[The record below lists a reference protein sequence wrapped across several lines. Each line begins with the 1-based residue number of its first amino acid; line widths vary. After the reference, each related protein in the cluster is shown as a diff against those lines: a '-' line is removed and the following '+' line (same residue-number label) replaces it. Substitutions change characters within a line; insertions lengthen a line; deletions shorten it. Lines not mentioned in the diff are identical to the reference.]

1 MHHVFT
7 LVFSMAFT
15 GSVVDGVHL
24 EILVGDI
31 PAHNDPRINFWK
43 VLHEVYG
50 E

>member
-1 MHHVFT
+1 MQHVFM
-7 LVFSMAFT
+7 LFHSMAFA

-43 VLHEVYG
+43 VLHEVYR
-50 E
+50 

>member
-1 MHHVFT
+1 MHHVFM
-7 LVFSMAFT
+7 LVLSTAFT

-43 VLHEVYG
+43 VLHEVYW
-50 E
+50 